1 MKNTPTLRFPPDPE
15 KMNRKRSKW
24 AMETLEFF
32 ANNVGE
38 KIPPR
43 AASEHRDAMLRQNL
57 ADLIAN
63 FSHLCDRTGIDMR
76 DLLNRAAAMYREETG
91 NEGRQLGS

>member
-1 MKNTPTLRFPPDPE
+1 
-15 KMNRKRSKW
+15 
-24 AMETLEFF
+24 
-32 ANNVGE
+32 
-38 KIPPR
+38 
-43 AASEHRDAMLRQNL
+43 MLRQNL